1 MHEHH
6 VNGSNVLS
14 TAAMCRI
21 LGTKYPVPLTPRD
34 MASSLRV
41 TFFPGDCKSQK
52 LADFLQRFRLS
63 LLAAGVEVLS
73 YDQALAEGHDDRIGE
88 GIVLIAAGEGEPGNL
103 AIDHVSSLS
112 KNTVLGILHGAL
124 PGAGQSSLQTRVNAL
139 VGALVWHMVH
149 TVIYVDDSTW
159 TVCNMNGAINTF
171 SLNNLEERVLDTLI
185 PKLAA
190 PVVPPQR
197 GEYEVRDNAFDTT
210 APTYKLPVEGLL
222 TGAHIWGKTGL
233 LASHTKLSDLA
244 FRNNKYRR
252 IASAFLN
259 WRTGMSYGF
268 LAHQLPTATYPAIDL
283 DEAGAALRAI
293 TWTDKDF
300 YDVDNHTC
308 VAVKLR
314 DKRFLV
320 SIPEVSV
327 LCTRSGCEKTR
338 PDPARDLVKLT
349 LRQGRI
355 IVGMPNGLGEE
366 VDCQPSFDTIS
377 ILANAVGNAIVGS
390 ILAKINP
397 HSRFRAALNHS
408 GMALAHWHGYLLSSE
423 LPPGYYFHGQMN
435 PPVCCSTPQAAIFAL
450 AGKLTALQQSIQ
462 DGVEYLG
469 DFHEEPSH
477 GTNATGR
484 SLMDLVQLVV
494 GARP

>member
-1 MHEHH
+1 MHNHD
-6 VNGSNVLS
+6 VNGSQVLS

-21 LGTKYPVPLTPRD
+21 LGTKFPVPLTPRE
-34 MASSLRV
+34 MAKSLRV
-41 TFFPGDCKSQK
+41 TFFPGDCSEK
-52 LADFLQRFRLS
+52 LENFVQRFRLS
-63 LLAAGVEVLS
+63 LLDAGVEVLS
-73 YDQALAEGHDDRIGE
+73 YEQALSEGHDDRIGE
-88 GIVLIAAGEGEPGNL
+88 GIVLIAPGEGQPGNL

-112 KNTVLGILHGAL
+112 KNTVLGILDGTL
-124 PGAGQSSLQTRVNAL
+124 PGIAQSSLQTRVNAL

-149 TVIYVDDSTW
+149 TVIYVDDTTW
-159 TVCNMNGAINTF
+159 TVCNMNGAISTF
-171 SLNNLEERVLDTLI
+171 SLASLEDRVLDSLI

-190 PVVPPQR
+190 PVLPPQK
-197 GEYEVRDNAFDTT
+197 GDFDVHKNAFDAS
-210 APTYKLPVEGLL
+210 APEHKLPLQGLL
-222 TGAHIWGKTGL
+222 TGAHIWAKTGL
-233 LASHTKLSDLA
+233 LASHTKLSELA

-268 LAHQLPTATYPAIDL
+268 LAHQLPALALPAIDL
-283 DEAGAALRAI
+283 EEAGSGLRPMD
-293 TWTDKDF
+293 WTERDF
-300 YDVDNHTC
+300 YDADNHMC

-320 SIPEVSV
+320 NIPEVSV

-349 LRQGRI
+349 LRHGRI
-355 IVGMPNGLGEE
+355 VVDRPNDLGDET
-366 VDCQPSFDTIS
+366 DCQPSFDTIS
-377 ILANAVGNAIVGS
+377 ILANAVGNVIVAS
-390 ILAKINP
+390 LLAKIYP
-397 HSRFRAALNHS
+397 ESKFWASLNHS

-423 LPPGYYFHGQMN
+423 LPAGYYFHGQTN

-450 AGKLTALQQSIQ
+450 SGKLAALQQSID

-494 GARP
+494 GARV

>member
-1 MHEHH
+1 
-6 VNGSNVLS
+6 
-14 TAAMCRI
+14 
-21 LGTKYPVPLTPRD
+21 
-34 MASSLRV
+34 MAKSLRV
-41 TFFPGDCKSQK
+41 TFFPGEYKSEK
-52 LADFLQRFRLS
+52 LENFVQRFRLA
-63 LLAAGVEVLS
+63 LLDAGVEVLS
-73 YDQALAEGHDDRIGE
+73 YEQALAEGHDDRIGE
-88 GIVLIAAGEGEPGNL
+88 GIVLIAPGEGQPGNL

-112 KNTVLGILHGAL
+112 KNTVLGILDGAT
-124 PGAGQSSLQTRVNAL
+124 PGMGHSSLQTRVNTL

-149 TVIYVDDSTW
+149 AVIYVDDSTW

-171 SLNNLEERVLDTLI
+171 SLASLEERVLDSVV

-190 PVVPPQR
+190 PVIPPQK
-197 GEYEVRDNAFDTT
+197 GDFEVRKDDFD
-210 APTYKLPVEGLL
+210 ASAADYRLPVEGLL
-222 TGAHIWGKTGL
+222 TGAHVWGKTGL
-233 LASHTKLSDLA
+233 LASHTRLSELA

-268 LAHQLPTATYPAIDL
+268 LAHQLPTTSLSAIDV
-283 DEAGAALRAI
+283 DDAGTGLSLI
-293 TWTDKDF
+293 DWTKKDF
-300 YDVDNHTC
+300 YDVDNHMC

-320 SIPEVSV
+320 NIPEVSV
-327 LCTRSGCEKTR
+327 LCTRSGCKKTH

-355 IVGMPNGLGEE
+355 IVGTPNNLAAES
-366 VDCQPSFDTIS
+366 DCQPSFDTIS
-377 ILANAVGNAIVGS
+377 ILANAVGNVIVAS
-390 ILAKINP
+390 ILAKIYP
-397 HSRFRAALNHS
+397 QSKFCAALNYT

-423 LPPGYYFHGQMN
+423 LPAGYYFHGQTN

-450 AGKLTALQQSIQ
+450 SGKLGALQQSI
-462 DGVEYLG
+462 DEGIEYLG

-484 SLMDLVQLVV
+484 SLMDLVQVVV
-494 GARP
+494 GARV